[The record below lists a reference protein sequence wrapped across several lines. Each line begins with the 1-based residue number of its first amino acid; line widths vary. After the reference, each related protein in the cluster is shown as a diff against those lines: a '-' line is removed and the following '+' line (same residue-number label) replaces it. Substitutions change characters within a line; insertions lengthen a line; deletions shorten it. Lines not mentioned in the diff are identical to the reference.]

1 MSICNKDCFHCP
13 YPDCINDDMD
23 HEDYIEA
30 AKRDLELRSTPEK
43 RKVAAQQKAYREN
56 NREKV
61 AAQQKAY
68 YKANREKLAAQKK
81 AYRENNR
88 EKVAAQQKAY
98 YKANREKL
106 AAQQRI
112 IRETRISV
120 GLSQATAANILGVS
134 RTTICF
140 WENGNVPCDT
150 AAVVL
155 ALRSAIQEKP
165 PAELPKNSYG
175 STTIL
180 KIEEA

>member
-1 MSICNKDCFHCP
+1 
-13 YPDCINDDMD
+13 MD

-43 RKVAAQQKAYREN
+43 RKVAAQQ
-56 NREKV
+56 
-61 AAQQKAY
+61 
-68 YKANREKLAAQKK
+68 K

>member
-23 HEDYIEA
+23 HEDYVEA
-30 AKRDLELRSTPEK
+30 AERDRELRSTPEK
-43 RKVAAQQKAYREN
+43 RKIAAQH
-56 NREKV
+56 
-61 AAQQKAY
+61 KAY
-68 YKANREKLAAQKK
+68 YKANREK
-81 AYRENNR
+81 
-88 EKVAAQQKAY
+88 V
-98 YKANREKL
+98 

-134 RTTICF
+134 RTTIYF

-155 ALRSAIQEKP
+155 ALHSAIQEKP
-165 PAELPKNSYG
+165 PAER
-175 STTIL
+175 
-180 KIEEA
+180 EARQAERQLTHEQNNTFRRISQ